1 MTNAEYLCSLLEALP
16 PDFEKIENELKSKK
30 YSSQEV
36 TTAACVFCY
45 GCFDEYTDFID
56 EHGREPLEHEI
67 HTSYVYDICGLLLKY
82 GLDPNLI
89 VGGKYDE
96 DNIMYRVY
104 WITKPYVAADTL
116 RLLIEHGGNPMLI
129 LEDRPLCDRVEFDI
143 WYDITE
149 GYYLED
155 WYKTKFDCRFHF
167 WLVLLG
173 AVAQEG
179 HERQYL
185 NHENYEPVITK
196 TDEHHWNIGARR
208 KT

>member
-1 MTNAEYLCSLLEALP
+1 M
-16 PDFEKIENELKSKK
+16 
-30 YSSQEV
+30 
-36 TTAACVFCY
+36 
-45 GCFDEYTDFID
+45 
-56 EHGREPLEHEI
+56 
-67 HTSYVYDICGLLLKY
+67 YDICGLLLKY

-89 VGGKYDE
+89 IGEKYDE

-129 LEDRPLCDRVEFDI
+129 LEDRPLCDEVEFDI

-167 WLVLLG
+167 WLVLIS
-173 AVAQEG
+173 AVSEEG
-179 HERQYL
+179 SDEKEYI
-185 NHENYEPVITK
+185 NHENYIPVITK
-196 TDEHHWNIGARR
+196 TDEYYWDIGV
-208 KT
+208 KKI